1 MRDFAKLGELSDLTA
16 SLVVGH
22 SGNSVSD
29 NGTSQGLGNAV
40 DFALLMHL
48 RSRSQV
54 VLTSGLTA
62 RLEHYK
68 MPSTADLAILSRTGG
83 FEPEVTGGREV
94 IQLGER
100 ADYFEATAALRELGY
115 ERIHTEFGAAG
126 FTQLAR
132 HDEVDCILSSTTET
146 GLRAFCEQQSLA
158 IIDLFSL
165 PELFIARVR
174 SVAR

>member
-1 MRDFAKLGELSDLTA
+1 MPDYSKLGELSNLTA

-22 SGNSVSD
+22 NGNYVSD
-29 NGTSQGLGNAV
+29 TGTSKGLGNPA
-40 DFALLMHL
+40 DFELLKHL

-62 RLEHYK
+62 RLERYK
-68 MPSTADLAILSRTGG
+68 MPSTADLAILSRSGG
-83 FEPEVTGGREV
+83 YAPEVTGGREV
-94 IQLGER
+94 IQLGEQ
-100 ADYFEATAALRELGY
+100 AGYFEATTVLSELGY

-132 HDEVDCILSSTTET
+132 HDEVDCILSSTTDG
-146 GLRAFCEQQSLA
+146 GLQAFCERQSLA
-158 IIDLFSL
+158 IFDLISL